1 MDYYGHGPLIELQR
15 PLCITGF
22 MGARV
27 NATAKSIA
35 ALAGVPVVELDREV
49 EHRAGKSLSHLVL
62 KEGADRRRT
71 LELEALEREIS
82 GRPKVIALGDGAL
95 LNPKAAD
102 LVAAKATLVYLEWS
116 LVELAK
122 SVRERLEENPGRYPE
137 LLLQDQ
143 PTALGLS
150 PLLGERAPGYKR
162 ADFQLQGKGQP
173 PWKLAQEI
181 LAWLQGGP
189 V

>member
-1 MDYYGHGPLIELQR
+1 MDYYGHGPLIDLDR

-27 NATAKSIA
+27 EATAKSIA

-62 KEGADRRRT
+62 KEGAERRRS
-71 LELEALEREIS
+71 LELEALERAVQ
-82 GRPKVIALGDGAL
+82 GRPKIIAMGDGAL

-116 LVELAK
+116 LVELAS
-122 SVRERLEENPGRYPE
+122 SVRERLAENPGRYPE
-137 LLLQDQ
+137 LLLQDH
-143 PTALGLS
+143 PTALGIS
-150 PLLGERAPGYKR
+150 PLLAERAPGYKR
-162 ADFQLQGKGQP
+162 ADFVVQGKGQP
-173 PWKLAQEI
+173 PWRVAQAI

>member
-1 MDYYGHGPLIELQR
+1 MDYYGHGPLIDLDR

-27 NATAKSIA
+27 EATAKSIA

-49 EHRAGKSLSHLVL
+49 EHRSGKSLSHLVL
-62 KEGADRRRT
+62 KEGEPRRRS
-71 LELEALEREIS
+71 LEFEALERAIT

-95 LNPKAAD
+95 LNAKAAD
-102 LVAAKATLVYLEWS
+102 LVATKATLVYLEWS
-116 LVELAK
+116 LVDLAS
-122 SVRERLEENPGRYPE
+122 SVRERLKENPGRYPE
-137 LLLQDQ
+137 LLLQDK

-150 PLLGERAPGYKR
+150 PMLQERAPSYTR
-162 ADFQLQGKGQP
+162 ADFRVQGKGLP
-173 PWKLAQEI
+173 PWRLAQEI